1 MNAPTPAPVAGTT
14 ATASDRPAPLLL
26 NPGPVTLSERVRRAL
41 LQPDLCHRESEF
53 FDLQDEARARLLR
66 VYDLPATQWA
76 PVLLTGSGT
85 AAVEAMISS
94 LIPADGRLLVIE
106 NGVYGERISAIATR
120 HGIAS
125 EALHGEWGADIDLA
139 ALTARLDATPAITHV
154 AVVHHETTT
163 GRLNPLD
170 KIGGLCRQR
179 GIGIL
184 LDAVSSFGAEAID
197 FENGGIVAAAAGANK
212 CLHGVPGACFVLA
225 RHEALAAGHPRTM
238 YLDLAAW
245 ERAQAQRGTPFTP
258 SVHAYYALLEA
269 LREFEDEG
277 GLAARHARYAALAEH
292 VRAGL
297 ATLGIAALL
306 PAEQSSVVLRSY
318 RLPEGIDYPTL
329 HDGLKAAGFVIYAGQ
344 GVLSQTMF
352 RISTMGAL
360 SDADMQRLIDAVA
373 SIVSTAAAP
382 APAR

>member
-1 MNAPTPAPVAGTT
+1 MNAPRQSLTETTVALGR
-14 ATASDRPAPLLL
+14 SDAPLLL
-26 NPGPVTLSERVRRAL
+26 NPGPVTLSDRVRQAL

-53 FDLQDEARARLLR
+53 FDLQDEARARLLG
-66 VYDLPATQWA
+66 VYDLSATQWA

-94 LIPADGRLLVIE
+94 LLPADGRLLVLE

-120 HGIAS
+120 HGIAT
-125 EALHGEWGADIDLA
+125 EAIHGQWGEDIDLA
-139 ALTARLDATPAITHV
+139 ALAARLDATPTITHV

-163 GRLNPLD
+163 GRLNPLAP
-170 KIGGLCRQR
+170 ISALCRAR
-179 GIGIL
+179 GVGIL
-184 LDAVSSFGAEAID
+184 LDAVSSFGAESID

-225 RHEALAAGHPRTM
+225 RHDALAAGAPRTM

-245 ERAQAQRGTPFTP
+245 DRAQSQRGTPFTP

-269 LREFEDEG
+269 LREFDDEG
-277 GLAARHARYAALAEH
+277 GLSARHARYAALAET
-292 VRAGL
+292 VRVGL
-297 ATLGIAALL
+297 AELGIAALL
-306 PAEQSSVVLRSY
+306 PSDQSSVVLRSY
-318 RLPEGIDYPTL
+318 LLPKGVDYAML

-344 GVLSQTMF
+344 GALSKTMF

-360 SDADMQRLIDAVA
+360 THADMQRLIDAVA
-373 SIVSTAAAP
+373 AIVARNQTTAA
-382 APAR
+382 RH